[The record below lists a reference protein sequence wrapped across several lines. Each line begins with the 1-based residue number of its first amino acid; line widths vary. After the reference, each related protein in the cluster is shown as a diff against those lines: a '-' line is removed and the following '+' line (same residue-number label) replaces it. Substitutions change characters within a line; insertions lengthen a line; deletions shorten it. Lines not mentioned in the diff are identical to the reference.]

1 MGISLEGSISI
12 APIKEIDR
20 GFKKS
25 LILADDPQKKIP
37 SPGVEPAVFATTR
50 ETGRP
55 TFCPPPHPPTPIESC
70 AKMMYMNS

>member
-37 SPGVEPAVFATTR
+37 SPGVEPDVFATTR

-55 TFCPPPHPPTPIESC
+55 TFVRRPIPPPRLSH
-70 AKMMYMNS
+70 AQK